1 MANNFPSNFRATVG
15 AVTDA
20 ARAANG
26 FSGSLAY
33 PVDRPLK
40 HGIVFVFRSYD
51 YSTVDQVV
59 KPGGRVGGSV
69 SLPLPTNIQDSYDV
83 NVNQFELGATS
94 ALAADLL
101 TGNTSGLQSDIRS
114 LTSSLTGGQNL
125 PQGTTASDLGQ
136 AGTALL
142 QTLKAAGAFAGRN
155 LLDTIGLD
163 GISAGIDVAGGTV
176 VNPHVAL
183 RFEGVNL
190 KQHSFEWTLSPQSQ
204 READQIKSI
213 ANKIRSAAAPS
224 YAGGKGS
231 SSLSRALLNY
241 PDLVDI
247 WFVGLDQSY
256 FYYFKP
262 AMIQNFTVN
271 YTPNGV
277 AIAKGGQ
284 PAVVNMSMTLTEASI
299 NTREDF
305 AQY

>member
-1 MANNFPSNFRATVG
+1 MANNNQRRTGATVDT
-15 AVTDA
+15 AVSA
-20 ARAANG
+20 ARNATGAAAAL
-26 FSGSLAY
+26 SY
-33 PVDRPLK
+33 PIDRPLK
-40 HGIVFVFRSYD
+40 HGIVFLFRAYD
-51 YSTVDQVV
+51 YSSVNQVV
-59 KPGGRVGGSV
+59 RGRVSGSV
-69 SLPLPTNIQDSYDV
+69 ALPLPTNIQDSYDV
-83 NVNQFELGATS
+83 NISQFELGATS

-101 TGNTSGLQSDIRS
+101 TGNTAGLKSDIRS
-114 LTSSLTGGQNL
+114 ITSNLTGGQNL
-125 PQGTTASDLGQ
+125 PVGTSASELGQ

-190 KQHSFEWTLSPQSQ
+190 KQHSFEWTLSPQSNE
-204 READQIKSI
+204 EAAALKAI
-213 ANKIRSAAAPS
+213 ANRIRTAASPS
-224 YAGGKGS
+224 YSMGGGS

-262 AMIQNFTVN
+262 AMIQNFSVN
-271 YTPNGV
+271 FTPNGV
-277 AIAKGGQ
+277 AIAKGGR

>member
-1 MANNFPSNFRATVG
+1 MANTSRPVNSVAEMN
-15 AVTDA
+15 
-20 ARAANG
+20 RAASSFG
-26 FSGSLAY
+26 GSLSY
-33 PVDRPLK
+33 PINRPLK
-40 HGIVFVFRSYD
+40 HGMVFVFRSYD
-51 YSTVDQVV
+51 YSSVDRVI
-59 KPGGRVGGSV
+59 KPAGRVGGSV
-69 SLPLPTNIQDSYDV
+69 ALPLPTNIQDSYDV
-83 NVNQFELGATS
+83 NISQFELGATS

-114 LTSSLTGGQNL
+114 LANLAGDQNL
-125 PQGTTASDLGQ
+125 PSGTSASELGQ

-204 READQIKSI
+204 DEAAALKAI
-213 ANKIRSAAAPS
+213 ANRIRTAASPS
-224 YAGGKGS
+224 YAMGGGS

-262 AMIQNFTVN
+262 AMIQNFSVN
-271 YTPNGV
+271 FSPNGI
-277 AIAKGGQ
+277 ALAKGGK
-284 PAVVNMSMTLTEASI
+284 PAVVSMSMTLTEASV